1 MYAKIIPMSQYQVL
15 NVVTKIAVFCN
26 IYIKLP
32 ILLLVKQNI
41 HSSKKRG
48 THSKIIRSQHFHAPG
63 GILDP
68 LHQGSVK
75 NFILI
80 TNGIQGAVA

>member
-32 ILLLVKQNI
+32 IFLLVQVFCDFITK
-41 HSSKKRG
+41 SSQLKKKKPG
-48 THSKIIRSQHFHAPG
+48 THSKIIISQ
-63 GILDP
+63 
-68 LHQGSVK
+68 QEKKSR
-75 NFILI
+75 
-80 TNGIQGAVA
+80 